1 MQFLIILLFLLSF
14 LLLFLL
20 IFPGEAYVI
29 TFGEEGGAGEESFY
43 LDHEALLILSL
54 PLCDPFTFPFS
65 LWHPFTFW

>member
-29 TFGEEGGAGEESFY
+29 TFGEEGGAGEESFN

-54 PLCDPFTFPFS
+54 LA
-65 LWHPFTFW
+65 L